1 MRKKFMQIVAF
12 MLTLSLSVPVGSA
25 ATLNAEG
32 EVMIRVGLA
41 SSSKHSSTKE
51 LSAAHL
57 QSNTGFGSGYRFGYY
72 DANLNFVEL
81 ACTTEDVT
89 DIAMLKTQNQYYGYV
104 SSLGKNTYSDTITS
118 DIGVGCYHIRIGDV
132 YDSYQAALEAA
143 NALGGFVAW
152 IDGQYQ
158 VRVGAYMDRASAE
171 AAAAQLGQG
180 EIVGTSAYGVSV
192 VKTGTNE
199 ILFQYDMGEGSALAV
214 MPDVTGAEDVRTWCL
229 GYKYRGG
236 FTFRRVSGGNLTV
249 VNVLSIEDYVKGVAC
264 YEMGRLWPLE
274 ALKTQVVC
282 ARTYATKHMGNHSSL
297 GFDVCNTDNCQVY
310 RGVGTNSSTY
320 GPSDISDQAAEETAG
335 QVIWYQDSLAS
346 TFYSSSHGGASEE
359 IANVWTSNDVGDY
372 PYLCG
377 VIDPYEETVS
387 SINARSSWKVTY
399 SKAALTKQLQSK
411 GFGTK
416 TSVDHLVLHYS
427 AMGNVIKLE
436 VHWTNGQKNT
446 FKPSDGASSIR
457 SAFGLHSIRFTVN
470 GETVTKETGGDS
482 QYTINKTQTV
492 TGLKDLY
499 VLTGSGTVSQIQGT
513 ACIISGAGEI
523 SAVEEQTA
531 VPGTNEGG
539 GTVTISA
546 DEFVFE
552 GGGWGHQI
560 GMSQYGAYA
569 MAQLGFAYDEI
580 CEFYFPG
587 TEVRPYLDQQSQGTG
602 GADVDS
608 GQSGSQDVSNISQ
621 DLLDGVE
628 DYSSASQDI
637 PNAEAA
643 G

>member
-12 MLTLSLSVPVGSA
+12 ILTLTLSLPVSSA

-32 EVMIRVGLA
+32 DVMIRVGLA

-57 QSNTGFGSGYRFGYY
+57 ESNTGHGSGYRFGYY
-72 DANLNFVEL
+72 DANLNFIEL
-81 ACTTEDVT
+81 ARTTEDIT
-89 DIAMLKTQNQYYGYV
+89 NIAVLKTQNQYYGYV
-104 SSLGKNTYSDTITS
+104 SSLDKNTYSDAITS
-118 DIGVGCYHIRIGDV
+118 DIAVGCYHIRIGDM

-143 NALGGFVAW
+143 SGAGGFVAW

-158 VRVGAYMDRASAE
+158 VRVGAFVDKASAE
-171 AAAAQLGQG
+171 AALAELGQG
-180 EIVGTSAYGVSV
+180 EVAGTSAYGVSV
-192 VKTGTNE
+192 VKTGTNQ

-264 YEMGRLWPLE
+264 YEMGRLWPLD

-282 ARTYATKHMGNHSSL
+282 ARTYALKHLGNHASL

-310 RGVGTNSSTY
+310 RGVGTKSTTY

-335 QVIWYQDSLAS
+335 QVIWYQNSLAS

-359 IANVWTSNDVGDY
+359 IANVWTSNKVGNY

-387 SINARSSWKVTY
+387 NINARSSWKVTY
-399 SKAALTKQLQSK
+399 SKSALTKQLQSK

-416 TSVDHLVLHYS
+416 TTVDYLVLHYS

-436 VHWTNGQKNT
+436 VYWTNGQKNT

-457 SAFGLHSIRFTVN
+457 SAFGLYSIRFTIN
-470 GETVTKETGGDS
+470 GETVNKATNADG
-482 QYTINKTQTV
+482 QYIINKTETV
-492 TGLKDLY
+492 TGLKELY
-499 VLTGSGTVSQIQGT
+499 VLSGDGTVSQLQGT
-513 ACIISGAGEI
+513 AYIMSGAGEI
-523 SAVEEQTA
+523 SAVEEQVT

-539 GTVTISA
+539 GTVTVSA
-546 DEFVFE
+546 DTFVFE

-569 MAQLGFAYDEI
+569 MAQLGFSYDEI

-587 TEVRPYLDQQSQGTG
+587 TRVGPYLNQQAQEGSDG
-602 GADVDS
+602 DVDNNQ
-608 GQSGSQDVSNISQ
+608 GGSQDISNISQ

-628 DYSSASQDI
+628 DYSGASQDI
-637 PNAEAA
+637 PNAEVA